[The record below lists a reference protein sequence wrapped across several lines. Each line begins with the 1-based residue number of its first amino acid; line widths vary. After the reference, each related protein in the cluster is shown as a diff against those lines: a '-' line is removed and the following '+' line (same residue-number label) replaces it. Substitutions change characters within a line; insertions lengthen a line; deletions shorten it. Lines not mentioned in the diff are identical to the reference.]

1 MINFTNCKE
10 ELNNYKGSEKKK
22 TLIYDGKKYLVKFP
36 DPIREKNKNISYINN
51 AFSEYIGSN
60 IFKMVGFP
68 TQNTIIGVYKYNE
81 KEKIVCACEDFTNSN
96 KVLYEFENLA
106 LSTNPDK
113 KIETEL
119 TDILNVLDENNIINI
134 PKIREKFWD
143 MFVIDSLI
151 GNTDRHNGNW
161 GFLVD
166 IKTNKIEFAP
176 IYDCGSCLNPMID
189 DDEIKKLQDNDIKNL
204 AINCYS
210 CLKENSKK
218 INYMT
223 YIKECKNEECNK
235 AILRVFKNIKIDE
248 INKQYEEV
256 NQQILE
262 LAQQGLDTTYI
273 GGELAWPVPGY
284 TRITSKYAMRVHPI
298 TGQYKLHTGVDIGAP
313 MGANFVAANDG
324 VVVKAGPNTA
334 YGNMVIIDHGG
345 GISTLY
351 AHGSEILVEVGQTVK
366 RGDAI
371 LKVGSTGYSTGP
383 HAHFEVRING
393 VTTDPLPYI
402 TNGVVP
408 GQSNTEENS
417 NIVDNANT
425 TN

>member
-119 TDILNVLDENNIINI
+119 TDILNVLDENKIISI
-134 PKIREKFWD
+134 PKIKEKFWD

-161 GFLVD
+161 GFLLD
-166 IKTNKIEFAP
+166 TKTNKIEFAP

-210 CLKENSKK
+210 CLKENGKK

-223 YIKECKNEECNK
+223 YIKDCKNGECNK

-248 INKQYEEV
+248 INK
-256 NQQILE
+256 
-262 LAQQGLDTTYI
+262 
-273 GGELAWPVPGY
+273 
-284 TRITSKYAMRVHPI
+284 
-298 TGQYKLHTGVDIGAP
+298 
-313 MGANFVAANDG
+313 F
-324 VVVKAGPNTA
+324 
-334 YGNMVIIDHGG
+334 ID
-345 GISTLY
+345 GISCMSNERKEFY
-351 AHGSEILVEVGQTVK
+351 KKIINIRYKIIKEVYNK
-366 RGDAI
+366 
-371 LKVGSTGYSTGP
+371 
-383 HAHFEVRING
+383 INNEKID
-393 VTTDPLPYI
+393 T
-402 TNGVVP
+402 
-408 GQSNTEENS
+408 
-417 NIVDNANT
+417 
-425 TN
+425 

>member
-81 KEKIVCACEDFTNSN
+81 KEKIVCACEDFTDSN

-119 TDILNVLDENNIINI
+119 TDILNVLDENKIISI

-210 CLKENSKK
+210 CLKENGKK

-248 INKQYEEV
+248 INK
-256 NQQILE
+256 
-262 LAQQGLDTTYI
+262 
-273 GGELAWPVPGY
+273 
-284 TRITSKYAMRVHPI
+284 
-298 TGQYKLHTGVDIGAP
+298 
-313 MGANFVAANDG
+313 F
-324 VVVKAGPNTA
+324 
-334 YGNMVIIDHGG
+334 ID
-345 GISTLY
+345 GISCMSNERKEFY
-351 AHGSEILVEVGQTVK
+351 KKIINIRYKIIKEVYNK
-366 RGDAI
+366 
-371 LKVGSTGYSTGP
+371 
-383 HAHFEVRING
+383 INNEKID
-393 VTTDPLPYI
+393 T
-402 TNGVVP
+402 
-408 GQSNTEENS
+408 
-417 NIVDNANT
+417 
-425 TN
+425 

>member
-189 DDEIKKLQDNDIKNL
+189 DYEIKKLQDNDIKNL

-248 INKQYEEV
+248 INK
-256 NQQILE
+256 
-262 LAQQGLDTTYI
+262 
-273 GGELAWPVPGY
+273 
-284 TRITSKYAMRVHPI
+284 
-298 TGQYKLHTGVDIGAP
+298 
-313 MGANFVAANDG
+313 F
-324 VVVKAGPNTA
+324 
-334 YGNMVIIDHGG
+334 ID
-345 GISTLY
+345 GISCMSNERKEFYKKIINTRY
-351 AHGSEILVEVGQTVK
+351 KIIKEVYNK
-366 RGDAI
+366 
-371 LKVGSTGYSTGP
+371 
-383 HAHFEVRING
+383 INNEKID
-393 VTTDPLPYI
+393 T
-402 TNGVVP
+402 
-408 GQSNTEENS
+408 
-417 NIVDNANT
+417 
-425 TN
+425 